1 MNDIKDE
8 KQYKNERRRRNNR
21 RRKDAPRKSGSQ
33 YAERPVER
41 IKLYEGEPVECS
53 FCGKPVTDVA
63 SALADKT
70 TDKPVHF
77 DCVLDYLAEHE
88 TLSAGQSISYI
99 GQGRFAVISSKVP
112 ASVQGTSAAGA
123 VASGAAAAG
132 LVAAGAAAAGLPSPR
147 FVIERIIEWE
157 PRDKKYEWRANIADA
172 YSKIK

>member
-1 MNDIKDE
+1 MNDVKDE
-8 KQYKNERRRRNNR
+8 KQHKNERRRRNNR
-21 RRKDAPRKSGSQ
+21 RRKDAPRKSGGQ
-33 YAERPVER
+33 YTERPSER

-132 LVAAGAAAAGLPSPR
+132 SAAAGLPSPR

>member
-1 MNDIKDE
+1 MNDVKDE
-8 KQYKNERRRRNNR
+8 KQHKNERRRRNNR
-21 RRKDAPRKSGSQ
+21 RRKDAPRKSGGQ
-33 YAERPVER
+33 YTEHPSER

-112 ASVQGTSAAGA
+112 ASVQGTSAAGLVAGGA
-123 VASGAAAAG
+123 VAS
-132 LVAAGAAAAGLPSPR
+132 GAAAAGLPSPR
-147 FVIERIIEWE
+147 FVIERVIEWE

>member
-77 DCVLDYLAEHE
+77 DCVLNYLAEHE
-88 TLSAGQSISYI
+88 TLNDGQSISYI

-112 ASVQGTSAAGA
+112 
-123 VASGAAAAG
+123 GAAAETAAG
-132 LVAAGAAAAGLPSPR
+132 LVAAGAVAAGAVAAGVPSPR

-157 PRDKKYEWRANIADA
+157 PRDKKYEWRVNIADA

>member
-53 FCGKPVTDVA
+53 FCGKLVTDVA

-77 DCVLDYLAEHE
+77 DCVLNYLAEHE
-88 TLSAGQSISYI
+88 TLNDGQSISYI

-112 ASVQGTSAAGA
+112 
-123 VASGAAAAG
+123 GAAAETAGG
-132 LVAAGAAAAGLPSPR
+132 LVAAGAVAAGVPSPR

-157 PRDKKYEWRANIADA
+157 PRDKKYEWRVNIADA

>member
-1 MNDIKDE
+1 MNDVKDE
-8 KQYKNERRRRNNR
+8 RQHKNERRRRNNR
-21 RRKDAPRKSGSQ
+21 RRKDAPRKSGGQ
-33 YAERPVER
+33 YIERPIEP
-41 IKLYEGEPVECS
+41 IKPYEGEPVDCS
-53 FCGKPVTDVA
+53 FCGKPVTEFA

-70 TDKPVHF
+70 TDKSVHF
-77 DCVLDYLAEHE
+77 DCVLNYLTEHE

-112 ASVQGTSAAGA
+112 VSVQGTSAAGS
-123 VASGAAAAG
+123 VATGA
-132 LVAAGAAAAGLPSPR
+132 PPPR